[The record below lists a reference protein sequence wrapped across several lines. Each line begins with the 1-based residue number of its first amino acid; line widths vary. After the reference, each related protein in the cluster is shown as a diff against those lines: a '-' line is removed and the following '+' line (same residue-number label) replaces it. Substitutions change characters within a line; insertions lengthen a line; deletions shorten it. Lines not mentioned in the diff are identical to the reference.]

1 MPFLISFAFGCAV
14 LALLWRGI
22 PARLRPAPSE
32 AFEPESANP
41 APATKG
47 APSAPPRPQAAA
59 GLPATP
65 PTPTAAPQ
73 AAAGLDRDSLEE
85 AMTEVLRDAARQH
98 GLEV

>member
-1 MPFLISFAFGCAV
+1 MRVCARSAKV
-14 LALLWRGI
+14 QGRLGRPSPTTDAPGAAAHHNASG
-22 PARLRPAPSE
+22 ARTRP
-32 AFEPESANP
+32 
-41 APATKG
+41 
-47 APSAPPRPQAAA
+47 PQAAP

-65 PTPTAAPQ
+65 QAPAAAPQ

>member
-1 MPFLISFAFGCAV
+1 M
-14 LALLWRGI
+14 
-22 PARLRPAPSE
+22 SE
-32 AFEPESANP
+32 AFEPESANTTS
-41 APATKG
+41 ASKG
-47 APSAPPRPQAAA
+47 APSTPQAPLAA
-59 GLPATP
+59 SGLPATP